1 MPNLGYLLQTAGIF
15 LISRFKSSL
24 LCLILHQRF
33 NMAHFH
39 SLTVQKIKPLTPNS
53 VAITFAI
60 PKELIQTFAFT
71 AGQYITIK
79 KEIKGKELR
88 RAYSI
93 SSSPKCE
100 GITIGVKKVDKG
112 GFSDFAHNKLKVGD
126 VLEVMPPEGRFIFK
140 PSPNPKSIVA
150 FAAGSG
156 ITPIMSIAKTV
167 LESNSKNNFV
177 LVYGNKS
184 YKETMFYTDL
194 VKLQLEYT
202 NRFHIY
208 FILSQT
214 QEDESIFGRIEA
226 STVNY
231 VLKNKH
237 KNLEFNDYYLCGPE
251 AMIQL
256 VTENL
261 KDKGIS
267 EDKIHF
273 ELFTS
278 TEIKDELPE
287 KPEGKTQLTVIVDD
301 EEFSLSMDKGTLVL
315 DAVLK
320 ENIDAPYSCQGGVCS
335 SCIARIKKGKADMV
349 KNQILTDGE
358 IAEGLI
364 LTCQAHPTTP
374 TLTVDYDD
382 V

>member
-1 MPNLGYLLQTAGIF
+1 MN
-15 LISRFKSSL
+15 
-24 LCLILHQRF
+24 
-33 NMAHFH
+33 HFH
-39 SLTVQKIKPLTPNS
+39 PLAVSAIKPLTQDS
-53 VAITFAI
+53 VAITFDV

-71 AGQYITIK
+71 SGQYITIK

-93 SSSPKCE
+93 SSSPRKDT
-100 GITIGVKKVDKG
+100 ITIGVKKVDKG
-112 GFSDFAHNKLKVGD
+112 GFSDYANTKIAVGD
-126 VLEVMPPEGRFIFK
+126 ILEVMPPEGRFVFK
-140 PSPNPKSIVA
+140 PTDVPKNIVA

-156 ITPIMSIAKTV
+156 ITPIMSIARTV
-167 LESNSKNNFV
+167 LESNTKNRFV

-184 YKETMFYTDL
+184 LKETMFYTGL

-202 NRFHIY
+202 NRFFVY
-208 FILSQT
+208 FMLSQT
-214 QEDESIFGRIEA
+214 QEGDSLFGRIDA

-237 KNLEFNDYYLCGPE
+237 KDTSFDAFYLCGPE
-251 AMIQL
+251 PMINL
-256 VTENL
+256 VTDVL
-261 KDKGIS
+261 KDNNVAK
-267 EDKIHF
+267 EKIHF

-287 KPEGKTQLTVIVDD
+287 KAEGKTQLTVVVDE
-301 EEFSLSMDKGTLVL
+301 EEFSLAMDRKTLVL

-335 SCIARIKKGKADMV
+335 SCIARITEGKAEMV
-349 KNQILTDGE
+349 QNQILTDGE
-358 IAEGLI
+358 IGEGLI
-364 LTCQAHPTTP
+364 LTCQAHPLTP
-374 TLTVDYDD
+374 TLKVDYDD

>member
-1 MPNLGYLLQTAGIF
+1 
-15 LISRFKSSL
+15 
-24 LCLILHQRF
+24 
-33 NMAHFH
+33 MAQFY
-39 SLTVQKIKPLTPNS
+39 SLTVQKIKQLTPSS
-53 VAITFAI
+53 VAVTFTI
-60 PKELIQTFAFT
+60 PKDLIQTFAFT
-71 AGQYITIK
+71 SGQYITIK

-88 RAYSI
+88 RSYSI
-93 SSSPKCE
+93 SSSPKSDS
-100 GITIGVKKVDKG
+100 ITIGVKKVDKG
-112 GFSDFAHNKLKVGD
+112 GFSDYANSKLQVGD
-126 VLEVMPPEGRFIFK
+126 VLEVMPPEGRFVFK
-140 PSPNPKSIVA
+140 PCSSPKNIAA

-167 LESNSKNNFV
+167 LDSNPKNTFV

-194 VKLQLEYT
+194 VKLQLDYP
-202 NRFHIY
+202 NRFFIY

-214 QEDESIFGRIEA
+214 QEDESLFGRIDT

-237 KNLEFNDYYLCGPE
+237 KDLAFDDFYLCGPE
-251 AMIQL
+251 AMIHL
-256 VTENL
+256 VKDRLKENE
-261 KDKGIS
+261 IT
-267 EDKIHF
+267 EDKVHF
-273 ELFTS
+273 ELFTE
-278 TEIKDELPE
+278 TEIKDELPVNL
-287 KPEGKTQLTVIVDD
+287 EGNTQLTVLVDD
-301 EEFSLSMDKGTLVL
+301 EEFSLSMSKETVVL

-335 SCIARIKKGKADMV
+335 SCIARIKEGKAEMV